1 MIQIR
6 SEQLALFE
14 TEAFERVMV
23 EHLRDTHAVRFAAL
37 PASDLLRFV
46 RQTFTSARACGVR
59 GRENLCT
66 FLELAVAFGP
76 EFPEECEWASQ
87 VLKSSSELSPER
99 RIQALLDSATRYL
112 DAQEQLRA
120 LELERAEA
128 AKHAPPDPG
137 DGVED
142 PE

>member
-23 EHLRDTHAVRFAAL
+23 EHLREAHAARFAAL
-37 PASDLLRFV
+37 PANDTLGFV
-46 RQTFTSARACGVR
+46 RRTFSRAREYRIG
-59 GRENLCT
+59 GRENLT
-66 FLELAVAFGP
+66 SFLQLAVAFGP
-76 EFPEECEWASQ
+76 EFPEGHEWARQ
-87 VLKSSSELSPER
+87 ALQSSFELPPER
-99 RIQALLDSATRYL
+99 RMQALLDSAMHHL
-112 DAQEQLRA
+112 DAQEQLQA
-120 LELERAEA
+120 LEFQRAEA